1 MEGADAGILDEL
13 EQHRGR
19 FPAQIPDRL
28 MDRREWRSGE
38 PAAVDPVDAH
48 ERDLL
53 GHAPAACLD
62 FAHRREGHH
71 VARGEDGIGRG
82 IALAFAAEGAKVA
95 INFHTNEANAA
106 SCARQIRENGGEA
119 EIYQGDVSD
128 SARMRE
134 IFEAVVTRF
143 GRLDVYVNNANA
155 GGRPTTRAKT
165 FLDVEEAQLYDRFF
179 QSFKAAFV
187 NGQMAA
193 RQMIAQGG
201 GGRIINIT
209 SVHQDRVWPSEFG
222 SDAVYGSMKAAINRL
237 TMSEAY
243 ELAPHGIRANAIAP
257 GFIDV
262 RLQPGDR
269 GEAYAQR
276 GDLADREIPLGR
288 GLPKD
293 IADAAVFLA
302 SDGSRFVTGT
312 CLLVDGG
319 TLLTATSTV

>member
-1 MEGADAGILDEL
+1 MKLKDQVALVTGAS
-13 EQHRGR
+13 H
-19 FPAQIPDRL
+19 
-28 MDRREWRSGE
+28 
-38 PAAVDPVDAH
+38 
-48 ERDLL
+48 
-53 GHAPAACLD
+53 
-62 FAHRREGHH
+62 
-71 VARGEDGIGRG
+71 GIGRG

-106 SCARQIRENGGEA
+106 SCAQQVREMGGEA

-155 GGRPTTRAKT
+155 GGRPLIRVKSY
-165 FLDVEEAQLYDRFF
+165 LEVEEEQLHARFY

-209 SVHQDRVWPSEFG
+209 SVHQERVWPSEFG
-222 SDAVYGSMKAAINRL
+222 TDAVYGSMKAAIHRL
-237 TMSEAY
+237 TMSQAY

-262 RLQPGDR
+262 RLFPGDR
-269 GEAYAQR
+269 GEAYEQR
-276 GDLADREIPLGR
+276 SELADREIPLGR

-293 IADAAVFLA
+293 IGGAAVFLA
-302 SDGSRFVTGT
+302 SDDSRFVTGT

-319 TLLTATSTV
+319 TLLTTTSTV